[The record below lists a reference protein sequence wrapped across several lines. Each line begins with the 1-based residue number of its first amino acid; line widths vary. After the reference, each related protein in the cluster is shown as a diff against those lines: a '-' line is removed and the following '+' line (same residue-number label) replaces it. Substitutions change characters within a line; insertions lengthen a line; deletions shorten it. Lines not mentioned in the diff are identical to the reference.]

1 MFPQISFFNLQLPSF
16 FLVISLSLTF
26 LMFWLSARLESEAGK
41 KFDRKIAFNLALII
55 MISGFWGGR
64 LFHVFYEE
72 WAFYKEYP
80 DHILKFWNGGFV
92 YFGGFFTALIAAII
106 YLKLKK
112 QNFSSGL
119 SFLSWADFYTPLLSS
134 GYALGRLGCFLEGC
148 CYGQRSDLPWAI
160 DGRHPTQLYMM
171 LGEFF
176 ILGLL
181 LLIENYKKTF
191 EGYLFFKWIL
201 LHSIFRFIFEN
212 LRDDDRGGFIF
223 SLSVSQIICIG
234 LIINTGAAL
243 YLAKKR
249 LSPDNV

>member
-1 MFPQISFFNLQLPSF
+1 MLPQINFFNLQLPSF

-26 LMFWLSARLESEAGK
+26 LLFWLSARLDSTVEK
-41 KFDRKIAFNLALII
+41 NFDRKIAFNLALII

-92 YFGGFFTALIAAII
+92 YFGGFFSAVLSGWF

-112 QNFSSGL
+112 QNFL
-119 SFLSWADFYTPLLSS
+119 LWADFYTPLLSAS
-134 GYALGRLGCFLEGC
+134 YAFGRVGCFLEGC
-148 CYGQRSDLPWAI
+148 CYGQRCNFPWAVG
-160 DGRHPTQLYMM
+160 GRHPTQLYMM

-181 LLIENYKKTF
+181 LLIERNKKMF
-191 EGYLFFKWIL
+191 GGYLFFKWIL
-201 LHSIFRFIFEN
+201 LHSIFRFIFEYF
-212 LRDDDRGGFIF
+212 RDDDRGLIIGT
-223 SLSVSQIICIG
+223 LSISQLICIG
-234 LIINTGAAL
+234 LVLISSF
-243 YLAKKR
+243 YLLRKFHKT
-249 LSPDNV
+249 